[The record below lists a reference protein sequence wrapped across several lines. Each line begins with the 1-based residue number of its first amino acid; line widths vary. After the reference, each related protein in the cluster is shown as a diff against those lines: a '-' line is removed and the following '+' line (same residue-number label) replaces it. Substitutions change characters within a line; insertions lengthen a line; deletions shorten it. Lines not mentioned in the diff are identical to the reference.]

1 MLTPATKGMTKL
13 AWASFYNE
21 EAEELLRKYMG
32 QRRAGG
38 GRHFVHTEADL
49 RTEKFIYTISSCI
62 C

>member
-1 MLTPATKGMTKL
+1 MTKL